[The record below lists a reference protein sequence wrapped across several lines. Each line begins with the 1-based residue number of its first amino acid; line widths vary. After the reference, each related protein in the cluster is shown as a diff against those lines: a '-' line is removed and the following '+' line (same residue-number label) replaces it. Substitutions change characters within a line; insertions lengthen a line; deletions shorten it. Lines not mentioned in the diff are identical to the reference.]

1 MWIVED
7 DIFSIQI
14 LKSITVVDDDDE
26 LELCAI

>member
-14 LKSITVVDDDDE
+14 LKSITVVDHDE